1 MKQQL
6 TITGVKHWTR
16 TQIEEGLQKSNEWVV
31 KGLLALYARQT
42 QVEQRTEKTHDKNWR
57 GFNATDAPRL
67 TSYAKFY
74 QQRGFLTEKQLYVAR
89 KRIMKYAQQLA
100 HIANEKQVG
109 V

>member
-16 TQIEEGLQKSNEWVV
+16 SQIEEGLRTNDMWVI
-31 KGLLALYARQT
+31 KGLLALYTRQT

-57 GFNATDAPRL
+57 GFSATDAPRL

-74 QQRGFLTEKQLYVAR
+74 QNRGFLSSKQLYVAR
-89 KRIMKYAQQLA
+89 QRIMKYAQQLA
-100 HIANEKQVG
+100 NIANEKAG